1 VGDASAQWG
10 VAPDARLPVLHAVQE
25 AAGYVPADAVPMIAA
40 ALNLSRA
47 EVHGV
52 LTYYPHFRE
61 RPPGRHLVQ
70 LCRAESCQACGGD
83 ALAARAEQLL
93 GCAMHDTRADGAVTL
108 EPVYCLGLCACSPAA
123 MIDGQLHGR
132 LSPETFE
139 QIAAAAGVLAWA
151 RRSASPRRAK
161 PLPEGSSGCSCRAIR
176 RRSPSAPMRWPPR
189 CRPNARVAANRSN
202 WCATVRADCSG
213 SNRWSKS
220 KRRKVAWHTAR

>member
-1 VGDASAQWG
+1 MTTSGKTRENQAASPETLVGDAIAQCG
-10 VAPDARLPVLHAVQE
+10 DAPDALLPVLHAVQE
-25 AAGYVPADAVPMIAA
+25 AAGYVPADAVPLIAA

-83 ALAARAEQLL
+83 ALAARAERLL

-139 QIAAAAGVLAWA
+139 QIAAAAGVLA
-151 RRSASPRRAK
+151 
-161 PLPEGSSGCSCRAIR
+161 
-176 RRSPSAPMRWPPR
+176 
-189 CRPNARVAANRSN
+189 
-202 WCATVRADCSG
+202 
-213 SNRWSKS
+213 
-220 KRRKVAWHTAR
+220 